1 MEGEGMKKFLGG
13 FLALILVLT
22 LLPGVALADGA
33 VAQIDGV
40 GAYDTLTDALGAA
53 GEGQTVKVIDN
64 TAVSGSFELKTSI
77 TLDLNGK
84 TVAWTTGDTF
94 ALKVSAGTL
103 TIQDS
108 ADGGA
113 LNITST
119 STRANAYGICALGGN
134 LVLKSGTVS
143 YSTASNGS
151 GCAAIATGSTSGFT
165 MEGGTVKLLQTVDGV
180 KFAYGVFVAGNG
192 EHSFAGGTVELGSGV
207 KATDAYG
214 VCVATFS
221 GGKPTSIDDLTVD
234 ASQVPVGTE
243 VLCVRGGASSPTTT
257 VSNGT
262 FKVNDNPESRPIVTE
277 GRNNLQIPSMAKIGD
292 TDFFVGDAIVQM
304 AANAM
309 PGDTIEVL
317 IGNAAFND
325 LPDGVTV
332 KNSGSGTV
340 SANGENVPAGETVTV
355 ESGLPFQIVTQP
367 KDSIVTEGNTATF
380 TIGVEFMEGIEVTQ
394 VGYQWRKSTD
404 GGKTFH
410 VIEGANEA
418 SYTTSAT
425 TLAND
430 GYQYD
435 CIVFPAYLMPR
446 QARSLP
452 SLSDTNIK
460 GMTEGEDY
468 LRSKVVTL
476 FVKEAGAEPEVPPTG
491 DSPLLYAAVGA
502 AVLCLLGLCLPAL
515 RKDRA

>member
-1 MEGEGMKKFLGG
+1 MKKFLGG

-234 ASQVPVGTE
+234 ASQVPAGTE
-243 VLCVRGGASSPTTT
+243 VLCVRGGTSSPTTT

-262 FKVNDNPESRPIVTE
+262 FKVNDNPESQPIVTE
-277 GRNNLQIPSMAKIGD
+277 GRNNLRIPSMAKIGD

-309 PGDTIEVL
+309 PGDMIEVL

-325 LPDGVTV
+325 LPGGVTV
-332 KNSGSGTV
+332 KNSGSGAV
-340 SANGENVPAGETVTV
+340 EVNGEPVAPGEEVTV
-355 ESGLPFQIVTQP
+355 ESELLYSIVKQP
-367 KDSIVTEGNTATF
+367 TDSIVTEGDAATF
-380 TIGVEFMEGIEVTQ
+380 SVEVEYREVMI
-394 VGYQWRKSTD
+394 GYQWRKSTD
-404 GGKTFH
+404 GGKTFKA
-410 VIEGANEA
+410 IEGANA
-418 SYTTSAT
+418 KSYTTSAT
-425 TLAND
+425 TLEND

-435 CIVFPAYLMPR
+435 CIVFDASRLIR
-446 QARSLP
+446 TRANNAP
-452 SLSDTNIK
+452 SLTDADIES
-460 GMTEGEDY
+460 MAEGTDY
-468 LRSKVVTL
+468 LRSRIATL
-476 FVKEAGAEPEVPPTG
+476 RVNEAGAEVPEVPPTG
-491 DSPLLYAAVGA
+491 DSPLLYATVGA

-515 RKDRA
+515 RKNRG

>member
-1 MEGEGMKKFLGG
+1 MKKFLGG

-180 KFAYGVFVAGNG
+180 KFAYGVYVAGNG

-221 GGKPTSIDDLTVD
+221 GGKPTSIDDFTVD
-234 ASQVPVGTE
+234 ASRVPVGTE

-262 FKVNDNPESRPIVTE
+262 FKVNDNPESQPIVTE

-309 PGDTIEVL
+309 PGDMIEVL

-325 LPDGVTV
+325 LPGGVTV
-332 KNSGSGTV
+332 KNSGSGAV
-340 SANGENVPAGETVTV
+340 EVNGEPVAPGEEVTV
-355 ESGLPFQIVTQP
+355 ESELLYSIVKQP
-367 KDSIVTEGNTATF
+367 TDSIVTEGDAATF
-380 TIGVEFMEGIEVTQ
+380 SVEVEYREVMI
-394 VGYQWRKSTD
+394 GYQWRKSID
-404 GGKTFH
+404 DGKTFH
-410 VIEGANEA
+410 VIEGANA
-418 SYTTSAT
+418 KNYTTSAT
-425 TLAND
+425 TLEND

-435 CIVFPAYLMPR
+435 CIVFDASRLIR
-446 QARSLP
+446 TRANNAP
-452 SLSDTNIK
+452 SLTDADIES
-460 GMTEGEDY
+460 MAEGTDY
-468 LRSKVVTL
+468 LRSRIATL
-476 FVKEAGAEPEVPPTG
+476 RVNEAGAEVPEVPPTG

-515 RKDRA
+515 RKNRG

>member
-1 MEGEGMKKFLGG
+1 MKKFLGG

-180 KFAYGVFVAGNG
+180 KFAYGVYVAGNG

-234 ASQVPVGTE
+234 ASRVPVGTE
-243 VLCVRGGASSPTTT
+243 VLCVRGGTSSPTTT

-262 FKVNDNPESRPIVTE
+262 FKVNDNPESQPIVTE
-277 GRNNLQIPSMAKIGD
+277 GGNNLQIPSMAKIGD

-309 PGDTIEVL
+309 PGDMIEVL

-325 LPDGVTV
+325 LPGGVTV
-332 KNSGSGTV
+332 KNSGSGAV
-340 SANGENVPAGETVTV
+340 EVNGEPVAPGEEVTV
-355 ESGLPFQIVTQP
+355 ESELLYSIVKQP
-367 KDSIVTEGNTATF
+367 TDSIVTEGDAATF
-380 TIGVEFMEGIEVTQ
+380 SVEVEYREVMI
-394 VGYQWRKSTD
+394 GYQWRKSTD
-404 GGKTFH
+404 GGKTFKA
-410 VIEGANEA
+410 IEGANA
-418 SYTTSAT
+418 KSYTTSAT
-425 TLAND
+425 TLEND

-435 CIVFPAYLMPR
+435 CIVFQPR
-446 QARSLP
+446 IIALSNNLP
-452 SLSDTNIK
+452 SLTDADIES
-460 GMTEGEDY
+460 MAEGTDY
-468 LRSKVVTL
+468 LRSRIATL
-476 FVKEAGAEPEVPPTG
+476 RVNEAGAEVPEVPPTG

-515 RKDRA
+515 RKNRG

>member
-1 MEGEGMKKFLGG
+1 MKKFLGG

-180 KFAYGVFVAGNG
+180 KFAYGVYVAGNG

-243 VLCVRGGASSPTTT
+243 VLCVRGGTSSPTTT

-262 FKVNDNPESRPIVTE
+262 FKVNDNPESQPIVTE

-309 PGDTIEVL
+309 PGDMIEVL

-325 LPDGVTV
+325 LPGGVTV
-332 KNSGSGTV
+332 KNSGSGAV
-340 SANGENVPAGETVTV
+340 EVNGEPVAPGEEVTV
-355 ESGLPFQIVTQP
+355 ESELLYSIVKQP
-367 KDSIVTEGNTATF
+367 TDSIVTEGDAATF
-380 TIGVEFMEGIEVTQ
+380 SVEVEYREVMI
-394 VGYQWRKSTD
+394 GYQWRKSTD

-410 VIEGANEA
+410 VIEGANGP

-435 CIVFPAYLMPR
+435 CIVFQPR
-446 QARSLP
+446 IIALSNNLP
-452 SLSDTNIK
+452 SLTDADIEA
-460 GMTEGEDY
+460 MTEGTDY

-476 FVKEAGAEPEVPPTG
+476 HVKAEGEEPAVPPTG

-515 RKDRA
+515 RKNRG

>member
-1 MEGEGMKKFLGG
+1 MKKFLGG

-180 KFAYGVFVAGNG
+180 KFAYGVYVAGNG

-214 VCVATFS
+214 VCVAMFS

-234 ASQVPVGTE
+234 ASQVPAGTE
-243 VLCVRGGASSPTTT
+243 VLCVRGGTSSPTTT

-262 FKVNDNPESRPIVTE
+262 FKVNDNPESQPIVTE
-277 GRNNLQIPSMAKIGD
+277 GGNNLQIPSMAKIGD

-309 PGDTIEVL
+309 PGDMIEVL

-325 LPDGVTV
+325 LPGGVTV
-332 KNSGSGTV
+332 KNSGSGAV
-340 SANGENVPAGETVTV
+340 EVNGEPVAPGEEVTV
-355 ESGLPFQIVTQP
+355 ESELLYSIVKQP
-367 KDSIVTEGNTATF
+367 TDSIVTEGGAATF
-380 TIGVEFMEGIEVTQ
+380 SVEVEYREVMI
-394 VGYQWRKSTD
+394 GYQWRKSTD
-404 GGKTFH
+404 GGKTFKA
-410 VIEGANEA
+410 IEGANA
-418 SYTTSAT
+418 KSYTTSAT
-425 TLAND
+425 TLEND

-435 CIVFPAYLMPR
+435 CIVFDASRLIR
-446 QARSLP
+446 TRANNAP
-452 SLSDTNIK
+452 SLTDADIES
-460 GMTEGEDY
+460 MAEGTDY
-468 LRSKVVTL
+468 LRSRIATL
-476 FVKEAGAEPEVPPTG
+476 RVNEAGAEVPEVPPTG

-515 RKDRA
+515 RKNRG

>member
-1 MEGEGMKKFLGG
+1 MKKFLGG

-108 ADGGA
+108 TDGGA

-180 KFAYGVFVAGNG
+180 KFAYGVYVAGNG

-234 ASQVPVGTE
+234 ASRVPVGTE
-243 VLCVRGGASSPTTT
+243 VLCVRGGTSSPTTT

-262 FKVNDNPESRPIVTE
+262 FKVNDNPESQPIVTE

-309 PGDTIEVL
+309 PGDMIEVL

-325 LPDGVTV
+325 LPGGVTV
-332 KNSGSGTV
+332 KNSGSGAV
-340 SANGENVPAGETVTV
+340 EVNGEPVAPGEEVTV
-355 ESGLPFQIVTQP
+355 ESELLYSIVKQP
-367 KDSIVTEGNTATF
+367 KDSIVTEGDAATF
-380 TIGVEFMEGIEVTQ
+380 SVEVEYREVMI
-394 VGYQWRKSTD
+394 GYQWRKSID
-404 GGKTFH
+404 DGKTFH
-410 VIEGANEA
+410 VIEGANGP

-435 CIVFPAYLMPR
+435 CIVFEPNTMTRA
-446 QARSLP
+446 LP
-452 SLSDTNIK
+452 SLTDADIES
-460 GMTEGEDY
+460 MAEGTDY
-468 LRSKVVTL
+468 LRSRIATL
-476 FVKEAGAEPEVPPTG
+476 RVNEAGAEVPEVPPTG

-515 RKDRA
+515 RKNRG